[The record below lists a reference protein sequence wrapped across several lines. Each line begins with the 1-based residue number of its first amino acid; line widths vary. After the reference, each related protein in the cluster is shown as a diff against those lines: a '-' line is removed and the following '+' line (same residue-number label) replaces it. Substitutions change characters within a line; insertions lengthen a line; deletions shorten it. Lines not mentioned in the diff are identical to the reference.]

1 MLHSSSFGASRNC
14 QNSPL
19 SDYLKSL
26 NWMPPVPKH
35 CGQPHGMLSEVD
47 TLLYGENMLSDP

>member
-1 MLHSSSFGASRNC
+1 MLHSSSFRASRNC

-19 SDYLKSL
+19 NDNLKSL

-35 CGQPHGMLSEVD
+35 CGQPHCMLSVVD
-47 TLLYGENMLSDP
+47 TLLYDENMLSDL

>member
-19 SDYLKSL
+19 SDYQKSL

-35 CGQPHGMLSEVD
+35 CGMLSVVD
-47 TLLYGENMLSDP
+47 TLLYGENMLSDL

>member
-19 SDYLKSL
+19 SVYLKSL

-35 CGQPHGMLSEVD
+35 CGQPHGMLSEVI
-47 TLLYGENMLSDP
+47 LLYGENMLSDL